1 MVIGNPQAERE
12 GVHPFGVALK
22 SAEHDHANTHYQVKA
37 QVLSKAQN
45 NMAALPD
52 QLPDSTQTPVSL
64 GLNGKNKSSGKR
76 RSASELELALAA

>member
-1 MVIGNPQAERE
+1 
-12 GVHPFGVALK
+12 
-22 SAEHDHANTHYQVKA
+22 VKA